1 MLTGEFEER
10 WRVILLLF
18 NGCNPRERGG
28 MNMCGVLKRKFKNQD
43 WDFPSEAM

>member
-18 NGCNPRERGG
+18 NRCNPGEGG
-28 MNMCGVLKRKFKNQD
+28 MNMGGMLKRKYKNQD
-43 WDFPSEAM
+43 GDFP